1 MKRLKYLYPFV
12 RPSLKYL
19 GYNFLFNIIF
29 TLFSLFSIGT
39 ILPILRILFLREE
52 GAINQSSDASK
63 GGAGFSSGFGIL
75 QEIEN
80 LFSEKLTSLI
90 QEEGASYT
98 LGIVCVLCVL
108 CFFIKNLS
116 RYLAVFFVVKFN
128 HATGDRLRNAIHQKL
143 LNLNMSFF
151 TNRKSGDIVSRASLD
166 VDRMQSM
173 FQMATEM
180 IIREPLLIIST
191 LFVLIYMSPTLT
203 LFVCVVLPLS
213 GFIIGKISKSLKAA
227 SAKAQEKIAD
237 ILSQIQELIYGFTI
251 IKSFNAEQ
259 QVHKKFSQTSS
270 QYRKLLNA
278 VAFRQDLA
286 SPFSEFAGSVTIM
299 LTLWFGGIM
308 VIENRS
314 GLSPEAFIIYIVYF
328 FQIISPIK
336 NLLNTFYGIKKISPS
351 IDRYFE
357 VIHTDNPIKELENP
371 LELKKNFKKV
381 SFEKVSFS
389 YPENSKKVLQEVSF
403 EIPSGKFIAV
413 VGSSGSG
420 KSTISKLMTRFY
432 DPMSGAIKL
441 DGQDIKSYRTRD
453 LRKLIS
459 VVNQE
464 IILFNDSIFKNI
476 TLGFPEATE
485 QEVIGAL
492 KKANAYDFVMQLP
505 QGIHTHIG
513 DSGLK
518 LSGGQR
524 QRICIARAIIKNA
537 PFLILDE
544 ATSALD
550 TVSEKAVQKAIDG
563 LMEGRTSLVIA
574 HRLSTIQHCDRI
586 IVIED
591 GKIYEEGTPEELLNK
606 KGMYQKLVSMQ
617 SLNNK

>member
-1 MKRLKYLYPFV
+1 MKKLKILYPFV
-12 RPSLKYL
+12 KPSLKYL
-19 GYNFLFNIIF
+19 GYNFLFNIVF
-29 TLFSLFSIGT
+29 TIFSLFSIGT
-39 ILPILRILFLREE
+39 ILPILRILFLRENHIEETEVTKDE
-52 GAINQSSDASK
+52 G
-63 GGAGFSSGFGIL
+63 SGFGSFGIL
-75 QEIEN
+75 DTIQEI
-80 LFSEKLTSLI
+80 FSEKLTVLI
-90 QEEGASYT
+90 HQNGVSYT
-98 LGIVCVLCVL
+98 LGLVCILCVF

-116 RYLAVFFVVKFN
+116 RYLAVFFVTKFN
-128 HATGDRLRNAIHQKL
+128 HAVGNRLRNTIHDKL
-143 LNLNMSFF
+143 LHLNLSFF
-151 TNRKSGDIVSRASLD
+151 TNRKSGDIVARASLD
-166 VDRMQSM
+166 VEKMQSM

-180 IIREPLLIIST
+180 IVREPLLIIST

-227 SAKAQEKIAD
+227 SSKAQQKISD
-237 ILSQIQELIYGFTI
+237 ILSQIQELIYGHTI
-251 IKSFNAEQ
+251 IKSFNAEKQ
-259 QVHKKFSQTSS
+259 IHKKFRESSS
-270 QYRKLLNA
+270 QYQKLLNA
-278 VAFRQDLA
+278 VSFRQDLA

-308 VIENRS
+308 VLENKS
-314 GLSPEAFIIYIVYF
+314 DLSPEAFIIYIVYF

-357 VIHTDNPIKELENP
+357 VIDTLNPIKEP
-371 LELKKNFKKV
+371 TKPVTIKQNFKSI

-389 YPENSKKVLQEVSF
+389 YTEDSKYALKDVSF
-403 EIPSGKFIAV
+403 EIPHGKFVAL

-420 KSTISKLMTRFY
+420 KSTLSKLLLRFY
-432 DPMSGAIKL
+432 DPSLGSIKI
-441 DGQDIKSYRTRD
+441 DDQDIRNYHTKD

-464 IILFNDSIFKNI
+464 IILFNDSIYKNI
-476 TLGFPEATE
+476 TLGLPEATE
-485 QEVIGAL
+485 QQVLQAL
-492 KKANAYDFVMQLP
+492 KKANAYEFVMQLP
-505 QGIHTHIG
+505 QGLHTHIG

-524 QRICIARAIIKNA
+524 QRICIARAIIKDA

-550 TVSEKAVQKAIDG
+550 TVSEKAVQKAING

-574 HRLSTIQHCDRI
+574 HRLSTIQNCDKI

-591 GKIYEEGTPEELLNK
+591 GKIYEEGTPEELLSR

-617 SLNNK
+617 SLKMDK